1 MFCMRH
7 VVYIFQQN
15 RVFCDNIQSAAKN
28 DIFDKLK
35 TSGLVV
41 VQGVRVDIIA
51 VVLFCMQ
58 TDLEISFWIVNKFLC
73 NVISMVDLKFVR
85 KTCT

>member
-1 MFCMRH
+1 MRH
-7 VVYIFQQN
+7 VVYIVQKN

-28 DIFDKLK
+28 GIFDKLK

-41 VQGVRVDIIA
+41 VQLVRVEIIA